1 MISLG
6 VISPPP
12 LPTAQGG
19 DISRAGTRT
28 SGGGACGSG
37 VSRKALGEMLDSQI
51 ADFKTSKETRVKNTV
66 QRRQGNANEDP
77 KHTEAKTLQ
86 KDIKAFLTGI
96 QWHQKLLWT
105 YIPWMLSLG

>member
-96 QWHQKLLWT
+96 Q
-105 YIPWMLSLG
+105 